1 MAQKTD
7 LNVNP
12 YYDDFDSS
20 NNFYKVLFKPG
31 YPVQARELTTLQS
44 ILQNQIE
51 DFGSHIFKD
60 GSVVIPG
67 NIAYDG
73 QFYAVKL
80 NPTNA
85 GIDVSVYINNFIGKK
100 ITGQTSGTTAT
111 IQYVAMPDGN
121 NIEDLTIYVKYIDSD
136 DNYEFNQFPDNE
148 SFFASE
154 NIVYGNTT
162 IAAGT
167 VFATAVESDATAV
180 GSAAFIGDGVYFIRG
195 FFVNVNKETLLLDEY
210 SNTPSYRVGLKISE
224 ILVNAKD
231 DNSLYD
237 NAKGFTNYAAPG
249 ADRLKI
255 SLSLTKKLL
264 SDKNDT
270 DFVELLRLDDGKIK
284 ILETKTQYNK
294 IRDYLAERTYDES
307 GDYSI
312 EPFQP
317 SVHNSLNDRLGRLG
331 GDGLFFSDE
340 LTDEGNTPSDDLM
353 CVKLSP
359 GKAYVR
365 GYDVETISSK
375 ILDVEKPRDTRTID
389 SARIPFEMGNVLRVF
404 DVSGTPRFRATISL
418 LRTGG
423 DTIGFA
429 RVYYLANTDATYT
442 GDTTQYDLHL
452 YDIQTFTA
460 LNANATLTSAQLPVG
475 AYVKGKSSGASGY
488 NITNMGGGA
497 VSFNLQNT
505 SGVFAPG
512 EQLEINGVDEVP
524 VVSGQGGTRS
534 VASVTVFD
542 TKDIMSVNQAADAG
556 NGFPDAFS
564 AQCVLHYTEIP
575 SGTITGGNLYTPNG
589 GAFSDL
595 RINDIIAYYGTGGSV
610 YHWNRITSVNGG
622 GTSFGI
628 AATSPGVAGVYNTGV
643 VNGTYGPGWLKKA
656 EPRIINEDKGFLYAA
671 LPDSNIESVDL
682 SNSELYVRAQLTGQT
697 IAGSQVTISSSDFT
711 GISSAFLAPF
721 DAERYTVSGGGG
733 NIGTITSGSF
743 NLNASSTSVTISGLT
758 NSLSNVVVN
767 ATLIKNG
774 IQSKVK
780 QLTRS
785 TSINVNFSKYRQSGT
800 NANNSLNDGLTF
812 SGLYGLRVQDEE
824 ISLNNP
830 DVTNIVS
837 VLESL
842 DSALPTLDTI
852 EFTATVDVDNNAVIG
867 ENFIGSESNAIARVV
882 GKPSANNLSVVYLSP
897 NKLSV
902 NEEVTF
908 SDSKIVTNIQGIT
921 LGSHKD
927 ITNSF
932 ILEKGQKDQYYDY
945 SKIIRTQN
953 SNVPSRR
960 LTIIFDHY
968 TVPTDDNGDVFTVLS
983 YDKERYTNDIPLI
996 GKNKVRATDVLDF
1009 RPRVP
1014 VFDVGSATLSPFDF
1028 SSRTFAADQPK
1039 LLLAARESSRLGY
1052 NYYLGRIDKIFVDK
1066 FGKFIL
1072 QKGISGV
1079 NPKAPSKLDSVMEI
1093 GTINLPPYLYN
1104 MEDVTIDLVDNRR
1117 YTMRDIGGI
1126 EDRVEN
1132 LERVTSLSLL
1142 ELNTATLQ
1150 IQDAEG
1156 NERFKSGFFVDDFRT
1171 TELIDSAFS
1180 SVEINPETQELSPII
1195 SKNTLKS
1202 QLAPAT
1208 ALIDTALDLSTNY
1221 ELLDSNVQKT
1231 GNAVTLAYQ
1240 ESDWIEQPLATR
1252 VENVNPFHVV
1262 LYTGAVKLNPVQDTW
1277 VRVIRLRPRQT
1288 NVNINQ
1294 WGFGPGGG
1302 GSTSNTSSRDVI
1314 VSSGADRFMRSRNT
1328 EYNITNIK
1336 PLTKFYQFFDGN
1348 GSVHTVPKLL
1358 EIATDSTLEN
1368 YGASGS
1374 YTVGET
1380 VHGVDSSGRILIR
1393 FRVAKSNHKEGPF
1406 NAPTR
1411 VFNINPYVKSENL
1424 QASYSSSSKV
1434 LNVDTFALAE
1444 EAQGRYFGFVTK
1456 GMKLVGQSSG
1466 AVSYLK
1472 DLRLISDNY
1481 GDLKGTF
1488 FLENPYVSPA
1498 PAVKIETG
1506 TKTFRVT
1513 NSPTNAE
1520 PLPGS
1525 NLISSAET
1533 EYRAEGI
1540 FQVRQIVRTTTTVNR
1555 FVDPLA
1561 QSFTVGGNINSTS
1574 DPTGQNDD
1582 SNGAYL
1588 TAVDLFFA
1596 NKDSNDNPVRVEIRT
1611 VELGTPTRVIVGE
1624 TVTLRPDEITI
1635 SRTGEIATKVTFPY
1649 PIFLEPSREYA
1660 VVIVS
1665 EASDEY
1671 ELWCARMGEETVNTQ
1686 SLPDAESVRYTKQF
1700 ALGSLFKSQNGT
1712 IWTADQYQD
1721 LKFKLYKAN
1730 FTSTSGTAYFYNPT
1744 LDESNGY
1751 VETLFENSVT
1761 TLAKTATLGITTT
1774 LDATTQTELVVGRK
1788 VVGSKDYVSGT
1799 IVGTGSSVTS
1809 VLVSNGGES
1818 YQADGNVETFNII
1831 GRGTGLTLSIGADAN
1846 GAVIGP
1852 AIVNAGNGYQKGDV
1866 VGIVT
1871 STVVGLNVSVGN
1883 GAEIRINEIEGIDT
1897 LYLSSVKGNSFD
1909 VGTAVSFRNDVGTLV
1924 SLASTTI
1931 RSYTETGSNRTGEF
1945 IRVNH
1950 FDHGMY
1956 SDTNQVEIIDVASN
1970 VAPTT
1975 LSAVLGSQEVDQIA
1989 VADSTNFANFEG
2001 IPVSPTNPGFVL
2013 IENEIIAYDNVNVGV
2028 LEIAANG
2035 RGFESTLAIEHAA
2048 GQAVT
2053 KYELNGVSLRRINTT
2068 HNVSAI
2074 QMGLDSYNIQIDR
2087 TTNGVDRSAD
2097 NDATSAPQLSFDDD
2111 SDLGGSQIKASENIQ
2126 FSSVVPNYYI
2136 ASPGSSTSA
2145 SAKIRTV
2152 TGTSVDGSEVSFLD
2166 NGFENVELNKVN
2178 VLSSTRIVAS
2188 RVNENARLN
2197 GLPRNKSFTTAV
2209 TLNTTDNNLSPII
2222 YTDATY
2228 TEFRNSRVNN
2238 PITDYAGDGRVN
2250 SLLFD
2255 PNAGVYVSNVVNLA
2269 QPASSLKLI
2278 IAAYRDSTAD
2288 IRALYSLVR
2297 ADSSEVEQEFE
2308 LFPGYDNTALN
2319 SEGDL
2324 VIVDSA
2330 KNSGRPDTFVPASLE
2345 NQFLEYEF
2353 TANDL
2358 DLFTGYRIKLVL
2370 ASTSQAHA
2378 PRIKDLRTIAVR

>member
-12 YYDDFDSS
+12 YYDDFDSA

-85 GIDVSVYINNFIGKK
+85 GIDISVYINSFIGKK
-100 ITGQTSGTTAT
+100 ITGQNSGTTAT
-111 IQYVAMPDGN
+111 IQYIAMPDGN
-121 NIEDLTIYVKYIDSD
+121 NIEDLTIYVKYLDSD

-148 SFFASE
+148 SFFTNE

-167 VFATAVESDATAV
+167 VFATSVESNSTAV

-195 FFVNVNKETLLLDEY
+195 FFVNVNKQTLLLDEY

-255 SLSLTKKLL
+255 SLSLTKKLIG
-264 SDKNDT
+264 DNNDT

-317 SVHNSLNDRLGRLG
+317 SVHNSLNNRLGRLG

-365 GYDVETISSK
+365 GYDVETISAK
-375 ILDVEKPRDTRTID
+375 ILDVKKPRDTRTID
-389 SARIPFEMGNVLRVF
+389 SARIPFEMGNLLRVF
-404 DVSGTPRFRATISL
+404 NVSGTPRSRASISL
-418 LRTGG
+418 RRSNGN
-423 DTIGFA
+423 DIGFA
-429 RVYYLANTDATYT
+429 KVYYIANTDASHENNS
-442 GDTTQYDLHL
+442 TQYDLYL
-452 YDIQTFTA
+452 YDIQIG
-460 LNANATLTSAQLPVG
+460 ANVTVNTQLTSGQLPIG
-475 AYVKGKSSGASGY
+475 SRVKGKSSGATGFTT
-488 NITNMGGGA
+488 TNMGGGA
-497 VSFNLQNT
+497 RTFFVQNT

-512 EQLEINGVDEVP
+512 EQLEINGIDDVA
-524 VVSGQGGTRS
+524 VVNGQGGPRTVES
-534 VASVTVFD
+534 VETFEIKDVT
-542 TKDIMSVNQAADAG
+542 SLNQAANGGA
-556 NGFPDAFS
+556 GFPDAFS
-564 AQCVLHYTEIP
+564 CQVVPSLVEIP
-575 SGTITGGNLYTPNG
+575 GGVISGGNTFTPTG
-589 GAFSDL
+589 GAFSGL
-595 RINDIIAYYGTGGSV
+595 KVNDTIVYAGSQLLHRNRVTAVIDGGLSFTIQAYT
-610 YHWNRITSVNGG
+610 
-622 GTSFGI
+622 
-628 AATSPGVAGVYNTGV
+628 AAIDNTYATAV
-643 VNGTYGPGWLKKA
+643 VNGTYTSVKKG
-656 EPRIINEDKGFLYAA
+656 EGSILNEDKGFLYAA
-671 LPDSNIESVDL
+671 LPDSNIESVNL
-682 SNSELYVRAQLTGQT
+682 SNSELYVREQLTGQT
-697 IAGSQVTISSSDFT
+697 ISGSQLTISTSDFSGISSS
-711 GISSAFLAPF
+711 FLAPF
-721 DAERYTVSGGGG
+721 DAERYNVSISGGG
-733 NIGTITSGSF
+733 IGTVTSTSF
-743 NLNASSTSVTISGLT
+743 VLNADSSSATLSGLT
-758 NSLSNVVVN
+758 DSSDVVVT

-780 QLTRS
+780 ELTRS
-785 TSINVNFSKYRQSGT
+785 TSINVNLSKYRQSGS
-800 NANNSLNDGLTF
+800 NANSSVNDGLTF
-812 SGLYGLRVQDEE
+812 NGFYGLRVQDED
-824 ISLNNP
+824 ICLNHP
-830 DVTNIVS
+830 DVTNVVS

-842 DSALPTLDTI
+842 DSASPTLDTI
-852 EFTATVDVDNNAVIG
+852 EFTSTVDVDNNAVIG

-882 GKPSANNLSVVYLSP
+882 GKPSANVLSVVYLTP
-897 NKLSV
+897 NKLNN

-908 SDSKIVTNIQGIT
+908 DESKIVTNIQAIT

-945 SKIIRTQN
+945 SKLIRTPD
-953 SNVPSRR
+953 SNIPSRR

-968 TVPTDDNGDVFTVLS
+968 TVPSDDNGDVYTVLS
-983 YDKERYTNDIPLI
+983 YDKDRYTNDIPLI
-996 GKNKVRATDVLDF
+996 GKSKIRATDVLDF
-1009 RPRVP
+1009 RPKVS
-1014 VFDVGSATLSPFDF
+1014 VFDPSSATLSPFDF
-1028 SSRTFAADQPK
+1028 SSRDFGTDQPK

-1072 QKGISGV
+1072 QEGISGV

-1150 IQDAEG
+1150 VQDAEG

-1171 TELIDSAFS
+1171 TEFIDSALS
-1180 SVEINPETQELSPII
+1180 SVQINPETNELTPIV

-1208 ALIDTALDLSTNY
+1208 ELIDTVLDLSTNY
-1221 ELLDSNVQKT
+1221 DLLDPNVQKT
-1231 GNAVTLAYQ
+1231 GNAVTLAYD
-1240 ESDWIEQPLATR
+1240 EADWIEQPLATR

-1277 VRVIRLRPRQT
+1277 VRVIRLRPRQ
-1288 NVNINQ
+1288 VNFTTNQ
-1294 WGFGPGGG
+1294 WGFAPGGG

-1328 EYNITNIK
+1328 EYNVTNIK

-1348 GSVHTVPKLL
+1348 GSVHTIPKLL

-1368 YGASGS
+1368 YGASGE
-1374 YTVGET
+1374 YKVGET
-1380 VHGVDSSGRILIR
+1380 VHGVDSTGRVLIR
-1393 FRVAKSNHKEGPF
+1393 FRVAQSNHKEGPF
-1406 NAPTR
+1406 NAPSR

-1424 QASYSSSSKV
+1424 QSSYSASSKV

-1444 EAQGRYFGFVTK
+1444 EAQGKYFGYVTK
-1456 GMKLVGQSSG
+1456 GMKLVGQESG
-1466 AVSYLK
+1466 SVSFLK

-1488 FLENPYVSPA
+1488 FLEDPYVSPA
-1498 PAVKIETG
+1498 PAIKIETG
-1506 TKTFRVT
+1506 TKTFKVT
-1513 NSPTNAE
+1513 NSSTNAE

-1525 NLISSAET
+1525 NLISTAET
-1533 EYRAEGI
+1533 EYKAEGI
-1540 FQVRQIVRTTTTVNR
+1540 FQVRQIVRTTRTVNR

-1561 QSFTVGGNINSTS
+1561 QSFTVGGNVNSTS

-1596 NKDSNDNPVRVEIRT
+1596 NKDSNNNPVRVEIRT

-1624 TVTLRPDEITI
+1624 TVTLRPDEIVT
-1635 SRTGEIATKVTFPY
+1635 SKTGELATKVSFPY

-1686 SLPDAESVRYTKQF
+1686 SLPDAEAVRYTKQF

-1730 FTSTSGTAYFYNPT
+1730 FTASSGTAYFYNPT

-1751 VETLFENSVT
+1751 VETLFENAVT
-1761 TLAKTATLGITTT
+1761 TLDKTATLGIVQTI
-1774 LDATTQTELVVGRK
+1774 DAKTQSELVVGRK
-1788 VVGSKDYVSGT
+1788 VVGSRDYVSGT
-1799 IVGTGSSVTS
+1799 ITATGSAVVGAGIGTGGI
-1809 VLVSNGGES
+1809 N
-1818 YQADGNVETFNII
+1818 YQTDANVETYNISS
-1831 GRGTGLTLSIGADAN
+1831 RGSGLTLNITAAN
-1846 GAVIGP
+1846 GFITNA
-1852 AIVNAGNGYQKGDV
+1852 AIVNAGNGYQQGDV

-1871 STVVGLNVSVGN
+1871 STVAGTNGS
-1883 GAEIRINEIEGIDT
+1883 GAEINVNSIQGIDT
-1897 LYLSSVKGNSFD
+1897 LYLGNVKGSTFT
-1909 VGTAVSFRNDVGTLV
+1909 VGAGVSFRDDSGNLV

-1931 RSYTETGSNRTGEF
+1931 SSYTETGSNRTGEF
-1945 IRVNH
+1945 MRVNH

-1956 SDTNQVEIIDVASN
+1956 SSANQVVISDVASN
-1970 VAPTT
+1970 VPATT

-2001 IPVSPTNPGFVL
+2001 IPVSATNPGFVL
-2013 IENEIIAYDNVNVGV
+2013 IENEIIAYDAVSAGV
-2028 LEIAANG
+2028 LEIATSG
-2035 RGFESTLAIEHAA
+2035 RGFESTLAIEHAS
-2048 GQAVT
+2048 GQSVT

-2068 HNVSAI
+2068 HNVSNI
-2074 QMGLDSYNIQIDR
+2074 EIGLDSYNIQIDR
-2087 TTNGVDRSAD
+2087 TANGVNRSAD
-2097 NDATSAPQLSFDDD
+2097 NDATSAPQLSFNDN
-2111 SDLGGSQIKASENIQ
+2111 SDLGGSQIKATENIQ
-2126 FSSVVPNYYI
+2126 FGAIVPNYYI

-2145 SAKIRTV
+2145 SAKIRTI
-2152 TGTSVDGSEVSFLD
+2152 TGTSVDGSEVSFID

-2188 RVNENARLN
+2188 QVNENARLDA
-2197 GLPRNKSFTTAV
+2197 LPRNKSFTTAV
-2209 TLNTTDNNLSPII
+2209 TLNTTNVNLSPII

-2238 PITDYAGDGRVN
+2238 PITDYPNDNRVN
-2250 SLLFD
+2250 SLFFD

-2297 ADSSEVEQEFE
+2297 GDSSEVEQEFE
-2308 LFPGYDNTALN
+2308 LFPGYDNTTLN
-2319 SEGDL
+2319 ADGDL
-2324 VIVDSA
+2324 VVVNST
-2330 KNSGRPDTFVPASLE
+2330 KNSGRPDTFVPSSLE
-2345 NQFLEYEF
+2345 DQFLEYEF

-2370 ASTSQAHA
+2370 ASTSQAYP